1 MSKNLK
7 GNLLLLL
14 AAVIWGMGFSAQDL
28 ASRHLATFS
37 VVAIRSV
44 VGAVFLIPVSAFLSK
59 RKGETLLPATK
70 KGKKDLILF
79 GVLCGVCLCIASTF
93 QQFGISNYPASA
105 AASARAGFLTALYV
119 IIVPII
125 YAFSGKK
132 LSFNVVI
139 AVLLAVVGLYFLCLS
154 SGLGGV
160 YWADGIV
167 FLCAIAF
174 SVHIICVD
182 ISSAKVDAVKLSIVQ
197 FIVCGIISSVFA
209 VIFEKPTLNNIL
221 AAALP
226 ILFLGIGSSGIAFTL
241 QILGQQY
248 SKNPTANS
256 IIMSLESVFA
266 VLGGALIGD
275 KLTTREGIG
284 CVIMFVAI
292 FFSQLPS
299 KNNLKKE

>member
-7 GNLLLLL
+7 GNLILLL

-28 ASRHLATFS
+28 AARHLSTFS
-37 VVAIRSV
+37 VVAIRSFI
-44 VGAVFLIPVSAFLSK
+44 GALFLIPVSAYISK
-59 RKGETLLPATK
+59 KKSETLIPNTK
-70 KGKKDLILF
+70 KGKKDLLLF
-79 GVLCGVCLCIASTF
+79 GALCGVCLCVASTF
-93 QQFGISNYPASA
+93 QQFGISNYPADA
-105 AASARAGFLTALYV
+105 AASARAGFITALYV

-132 LSFNVVI
+132 LSRNVVI

-154 SGLGGV
+154 SGLGGL
-160 YWADGIV
+160 YLADGIV
-167 FLCAIAF
+167 FLCTISF
-174 SVHIICVD
+174 SLHIICVD

-209 VIFEKPTLNNIL
+209 IILEKPSVSSIF

-226 ILFLGIGSSGIAFTL
+226 ILFLGVGSSGIAFTL
-241 QILGQQY
+241 QIVGQQY
-248 SKNPTANS
+248 SKNPTVAS

-275 KLTTREGIG
+275 KLTIREVVG
-284 CVIMFVAI
+284 CVIMFGAI
-292 FFSQLPS
+292 IFSQIPT